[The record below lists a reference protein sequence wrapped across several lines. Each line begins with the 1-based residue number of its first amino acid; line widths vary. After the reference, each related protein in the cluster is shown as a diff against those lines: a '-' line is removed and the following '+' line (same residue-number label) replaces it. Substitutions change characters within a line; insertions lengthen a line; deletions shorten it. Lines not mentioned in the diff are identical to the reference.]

1 MKNNLPDIT
10 SGQNA
15 VSQLPLRWVGMEAIA
30 IVLKIPVSDQEITS
44 INAKADVFVSLDIP
58 QAKGI
63 HMSRLYLKLKESFTD
78 HPLNNNTLSELL
90 NTLITSQQGLSES
103 AKIKLS
109 FDLTIRKNALLS
121 NEFGYQSYPI
131 SVESTLIQGKMITE
145 LSLTIP
151 YSSTCP
157 CSSALSRQALGEK
170 LDNHFS
176 DDNIDKNELLK
187 WITSEKNTTATP
199 HSQRSYAYLKL
210 TLTNEELPNLRDL
223 IFEFETVIGTPVQT
237 AVKREDEQAF
247 AKLNANNLMFCEDAG
262 RRLKSSIEN
271 NSNIQSYWFKVE
283 HQESLHAHNAVVIEY
298 NEQPYE

>member
-157 CSSALSRQALGEK
+157 CSSALSRQALSEE